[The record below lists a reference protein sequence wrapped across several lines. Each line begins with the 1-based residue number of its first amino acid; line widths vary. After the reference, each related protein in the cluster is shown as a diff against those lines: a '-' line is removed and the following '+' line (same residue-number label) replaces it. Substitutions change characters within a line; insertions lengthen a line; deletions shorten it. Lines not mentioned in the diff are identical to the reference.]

1 MFWHQTSLC
10 KCSMCLYC
18 VGKVS
23 DCFINAV
30 VRVDWHAC
38 ALSMHKQNPLSI
50 TRAITL
56 IELDPN
62 SYFFIINVYLEDIN
76 VFARSDEIP
85 SLPVENMKDK
95 PKCCRWTDRGT
106 DGWTQ
111 TDMKTVYPPPTH
123 TVCSGGGG
131 IMEVNP

>member
-1 MFWHQTSLC
+1 
-10 KCSMCLYC
+10 MCLYC

-85 SLPVENMKDK
+85 SLPVENMKEK
-95 PKCCRWTDRGT
+95 PKCCRWTDRGMDT
-106 DGWTQ
+106 DRHEISI
-111 TDMKTVYPPPTH
+111 PPPQH
-123 TVCSGGGG
+123 TQFAGGVG